1 MRPTP
6 PFALVLLVPR
16 CNVMRGA
23 RYVNFGTDI
32 AGYRGS
38 EVRET
43 LLYVRWLQ
51 LGAFCPLMENGGNG
65 AHAPWLCVLPS
76 TARCHT

>member
-1 MRPTP
+1 MRPAP
-6 PFALVLLVPR
+6 SSPCLLYIVTR
-16 CNVMRGA
+16 DA

-32 AGYRGS
+32 AGYRGN

-65 AHAPWLCVLPS
+65 AHAPWLCVPPS
-76 TARCHT
+76 TARCQL